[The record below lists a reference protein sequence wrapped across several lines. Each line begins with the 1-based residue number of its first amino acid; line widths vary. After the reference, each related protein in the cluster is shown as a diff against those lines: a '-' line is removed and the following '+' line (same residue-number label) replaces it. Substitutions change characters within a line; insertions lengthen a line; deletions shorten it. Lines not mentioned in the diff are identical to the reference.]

1 MLILFTILSLA
12 LSGVQKTLSRSFASM
27 RGVFVGSGSEGLQQP
42 EVIDQIVSLTNK
54 ENSEDITVL
63 YIGTATYDLAPPQHA
78 QTHKFSERGCNV
90 DSLTVS
96 KSSDRDEMA
105 AKVDKADVIVVSGGN
120 TLYAIDLWEV
130 NGLASILRDC
140 AQRDGAVLCGGSA
153 GAICWFTA
161 GHSDS
166 GDPATYREAMIAE
179 YTAKEGEKKDES
191 SDFTG
196 EKKPWS
202 YVRVPC
208 LGILGGLVCPH
219 FDKTQSNGILRA
231 HDFDTMM
238 LRHRKELGICIDH
251 FAAIVLNGD
260 ASYSILSLTGRP
272 GSVLPD
278 GTFSED
284 RQGKPGVW
292 TKRVQA
298 DDNTIV
304 TQLVPFEGGQVAD
317 LVALTPQED
326 IVEDARLD
334 AIRIENPI
342 M

>member
-1 MLILFTILSLA
+1 
-12 LSGVQKTLSRSFASM
+12 M

-42 EVIDQIVSLTNK
+42 EVIGQIVSLTKK
-54 ENSEDITVL
+54 ESTPAEITVL
-63 YIGTATYDLAPPQHA
+63 YIGTATYELGSPQHA
-78 QTHKFSERGCNV
+78 QTHKFSERGCIV
-90 DSLTVS
+90 DSLIVS

-105 AKVDKADVIVVSGGN
+105 NKVDKADVIVVSGGN
-120 TLYAIDLWEV
+120 TLYAIDLWEA

-140 AQRDGAVLCGGSA
+140 ASKDDAVLCGGSA

-166 GDPATYREAMIAE
+166 GDPDTYREAMIAE
-179 YTAKEGEKKDES
+179 YAAKEAEKKDES
-191 SDFTG
+191 SEFTG

-208 LGILGGLVCPH
+208 LGILDGLVCPH

-238 LRHRKELGICIDH
+238 LRHPKELGICIDH
-251 FAAIVLNGD
+251 FAAIVVDGD
-260 ASYSILSLTGRP
+260 NYSILSLPGRP

-278 GTFSED
+278 GSFSED

-292 TKRVQA
+292 TKKVQA
-298 DDNTIV
+298 DGGTIV
-304 TQLVPFEGGQVAD
+304 TQLVPFEGGQLID
-317 LVALTPQED
+317 LVASTPLED
-326 IVEDARLD
+326 IVEDTRLA
-334 AIRIENPI
+334 AIRAENPI
-342 M
+342 V